1 MNDFGAGR
9 RSALKYLGI
18 LAASAAGRG
27 FLASWLPLSAA
38 PAGEFH
44 GLVTL
49 QQMNHGDSGPD
60 VVSPY
65 SPQFF
70 NLDEFATV
78 DILTEMIIPA
88 DDKPGAQA
96 AHVADYIDFVLFSA
110 AEFQPSL
117 QQEWNE
123 GFKNLEVLSQKSF
136 QKPFRS
142 AASDERL
149 KLLTEMSAP
158 EHHPDMKHE
167 GYSFYRLVKEM
178 TVEGF
183 YTSKIGLIDV
193 LDYQGMNYMPDFPG
207 CTHPEHQT

>member
-9 RSALKYLGI
+9 RRTLKYLGI

-27 FLASWLPLSAA
+27 FLASWLPFSTVRAD
-38 PAGEFH
+38 ESH
-44 GLVTL
+44 SLVAI
-49 QQMNHGDSGPD
+49 QQMNHRDSGPD

-70 NLDEFATV
+70 GPDEFLTV

-96 AHVADYIDFVLFSA
+96 AHVADYIDFVVFSA
-110 AEFQPSL
+110 AEFAPSL
-117 QQEWNE
+117 QREWTE
-123 GFKNLEVLSQKSF
+123 GLKSLEVLSQTNF

-142 AASDERL
+142 ASSDERV

-158 EHHPDMKHE
+158 EHDSHLQHE
-167 GYSFYRLVKEM
+167 GYIFYRLVKEM

-207 CTHPEHQT
+207 CTHSEHQT